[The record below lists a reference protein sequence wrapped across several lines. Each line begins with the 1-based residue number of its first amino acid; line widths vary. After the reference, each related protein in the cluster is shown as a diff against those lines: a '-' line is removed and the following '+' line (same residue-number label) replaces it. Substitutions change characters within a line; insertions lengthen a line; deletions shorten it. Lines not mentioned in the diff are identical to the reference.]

1 MTMVCS
7 CKTQK
12 TITSDQQ
19 ITLDKLT
26 AQVITYADTQ
36 FVIHPLNISSRASS
50 GSAAGAPNVPQATA
64 QSSEE
69 LPQLIVHHGTV
80 TAQEK
85 VTGHWQEVSQQQQQ
99 KKTTP
104 EAVTIPFEILKYS
117 FLFMVALF
125 VSIHVIRKLKVGK
138 RADE

>member
-1 MTMVCS
+1 MVSS

-36 FVIHPLNISSRASS
+36 YIIHPFNISSRASS
-50 GSAAGAPNVPQATA
+50 GSAAGAPNVPQATM
-64 QSSEE
+64 QSTEKR
-69 LPQLIVHHGTV
+69 PQLIVRHGTI
-80 TAQEK
+80 TTQEK
-85 VTGHWQEVSQQQQQ
+85 VTGHWQEHGQQQQQ
-99 KKTTP
+99 KQTTP